1 MSLKMSSRM
10 VVVNTAGT
18 GTDKIAIIPVACDFE
33 QTR

>member
-1 MSLKMSSRM
+1 MTLKIPWGV

-18 GTDKIAIIPVACDFE
+18 GADKMAVITVACDFE